1 MLCKQPDSYMG
12 DIRCLVLMIKG
23 GATAVGSESIS
34 KTVLKEQYTKF
45 IGKKILF
52 IVVLVIF
59 LILLMGFA
67 ATLGSASITM
77 KEVYIAILR
86 RLLPNF
92 AISKPLEAEL
102 SDIIVWRLRL
112 PRIMLGVTAGMGLA
126 TAGTVMQAILRNPLA
141 SPFTLGIASAASF
154 GATLAIILGIGF
166 GFAGGTLVVAN
177 AFIFTMLAS
186 IIIFTL
192 ANYKGATPGM
202 MILIGI
208 ALSFTFSASTSLLQF
223 FGDPEEVAGVVFWMF
238 GCLGRASWY
247 NVTVISLVLL
257 ICMSYLIWK
266 SKEFNVLN
274 AGDETA
280 KSLGVNVEQLR
291 LVSMLVASFVTAVII
306 CFTGI
311 IGFIGLVC
319 PHICRM
325 LIGGDNRFL
334 LPASC
339 LLGAVVLLGADT
351 VARTIISPVII
362 PVGIMTSFFGGPLF
376 FYLLMRKREEYW

>member
-77 KEVYIAILR
+77 KEVYIAVLR

-266 SKEFNVLN
+266 SKEFNILN

-339 LLGAVVLLGADT
+339 LLGAVVLVGADT

>member
-1 MLCKQPDSYMG
+1 MLCKQLDSYMG
-12 DIRCLVLMIKG
+12 GIRCLALMIKG
-23 GATAVGSESIS
+23 GATAVGSESVS

-238 GCLGRASWY
+238 GCLGRASWS